1 MKQFLLWSFDR
12 GSLHYDV
19 MCGLILAF
27 IFIIPHEAFNDRPEY
42 MQVSGERVH
51 RTEDK
56 NGNTIY
62 TVKLEMPVF
71 FDGSEPRSSATKLL
85 EKVLAEPVKPS
96 KHQPIYDWTDR
107 LIAYA
112 IWIER

>member
-27 IFIIPHEAFNDRPEY
+27 IFLIPHKFNDRPEY

-96 KHQPIYDWTDR
+96 KH
-107 LIAYA
+107 
-112 IWIER
+112 